1 MKVLLSGRSEETV
14 TLEPDVTLEPESSWL
29 LRRGVDV
36 LRLVPGMGS
45 TSLSSPV
52 RLALRG
58 STWTLVGY
66 GGSQLLR
73 FAAQIALA
81 HVLAPTAFGAV
92 ALAIVFLSGLEL
104 LSDLGIGMDVIQHPR
119 GDDPAFVN
127 TAFIIQ
133 AVRGSI
139 LFVIAALLAHPFAIF
154 YRMPQVEFLAIVAAL
169 SILIRGFASG
179 SIWTLTRHVKIR
191 ELTLLTITGEVVGL
205 AVSLIWVYVSPTAW
219 ALVIG
224 RVASSIIYTS
234 GSHFLG
240 EGKFGLQ
247 WDRVAAKEILAFGA
261 GIFLSSA
268 TYFMSGE
275 AERLIVGKCITIAE
289 LGCFSLALTMASAP
303 AQALSQVVGQV
314 FYPII
319 SRSARESPE
328 IATRHF
334 VKARTVFLLIS
345 IALTVLFIVG
355 GPMIVSILLPPKY
368 EMTGWMLQWLGFRAA
383 QQVFVA
389 PTTSL
394 LFAHGNTKYAA
405 TYNIMRF
412 ILMTIGLW
420 VAFTRFGIHLAL
432 AMLALSSV
440 LPYVFLIPGVLRYQ
454 PRAARAELLSFASF
468 LAISALAACVRLPH
482 F

>member
-1 MKVLLSGRSEETV
+1 LKVLLSGRSEETV

-319 SRSARESPE
+319 SRSTRESPE

-334 VKARTVFLLIS
+334 VKAVFLLIS